1 MNQWMTVLEIVA
13 PIFAVVGLGVLA
25 KRKSLISAE
34 QMQGLQQYVMKFG
47 LPCSYLSP
55 SLGRNEEEEYT
66 VASGVCSILTVIALA
81 AFCVMA
87 AVVA

>member
-13 PIFAVVGLGVLA
+13 PIFAAVGLGVQA
-25 KRKSLISAE
+25 KRKTLISAE

-47 LPCSYLSP
+47 LPCVLFNSCYGASISGE
-55 SLGRNEEEEYT
+55 SLAT
-66 VASGVCSILTVIALA
+66 MA
-81 AFCVMA
+81 MA

>member
-13 PIFAVVGLGVLA
+13 PIFAAVGLGVLA

-55 SLGRNEEEEYT
+55 SLGRNEEEYT